1 MSFDIHAL
9 SLSILSIISSVGPKI
24 VGAIVLFFI
33 GRALI
38 KFGTRVVTR
47 VLTRQ
52 KIDATLVSYA
62 ATSLSVVLN
71 IVLVVAI
78 LGFFG
83 VETTSFA
90 ALLAGVGLA
99 VGAAWGG
106 LLANFAA
113 GVFLIVL
120 RPFKVGDHIN
130 AGGTEGAVQ
139 AIGLF
144 TTTVNTGDNI
154 LIHIGNNKIF
164 SDNIKNFST
173 NPYRRVDL
181 EAQLADSVDPFAA
194 RELLL
199 MVLPTIPNVLAS
211 PAPVIEI
218 VRFNFAG
225 PLAVRPFCHD
235 SDYWQVYFDTNKA
248 IAQTFANAGFP
259 MPAENRIVRT
269 PLVPAAITQAAAV
282 PAQPIAE
289 A

>member
-1 MSFDIHAL
+1 MSFDISAVSQTAL
-9 SLSILSIISSVGPKI
+9 GVITSVGLKI
-24 VGAIVLFFI
+24 VGAILLFFV
-33 GRALI
+33 G
-38 KFGTRVVTR
+38 R
-47 VLTRQ
+47 VLIRFSTGLVTKLLSRQ
-52 KIDATLVSYA
+52 KIDPTLVAYA
-62 ATSLSVVLN
+62 GTSLGVLLN

-120 RPFKVGDHIN
+120 RPFKVGDHIH
-130 AGGTEGAVQ
+130 AGGVEGAVQ

-144 TTTVNTGDNI
+144 TTSVNTGDNI
-154 LIHIGNNKIF
+154 LVHIGNNKIF
-164 SDNIKNFST
+164 SDNIQNFTT

-181 EAQLADSVDPFAA
+181 EAQLADSVNPFAA

-199 MVLPTIPNVLAS
+199 AVLPTIPNVLAS
-211 PAPVIEI
+211 PAPVVEI

-225 PLAVRPFCHD
+225 PVLAVRPFCHD
-235 SDYWQVYFDTNKA
+235 GDYWQVYFDTNDA
-248 IAQTFANAGFP
+248 IAQTFGKAGYP

-269 PLVPAAITQAAAV
+269 VPASVAMAQVV
-282 PAQPIAE
+282 PPVQPIAE

>member
-1 MSFDIHAL
+1 MRL
-9 SLSILSIISSVGPKI
+9 YWP
-24 VGAIVLFFI
+24 
-33 GRALI
+33 
-38 KFGTRVVTR
+38 
-47 VLTRQ
+47 
-52 KIDATLVSYA
+52 
-62 ATSLSVVLN
+62 
-71 IVLVVAI
+71 
-78 LGFFG
+78 
-83 VETTSFA
+83 
-90 ALLAGVGLA
+90 GVGLA

-130 AGGTEGAVQ
+130 AGDTEGAVQ

-199 MVLPTIPNVLAS
+199 VVLTTIPNVLAN
-211 PAPVIEI
+211 PAPVVEI

-225 PLAVRPFCHD
+225 PVLAVRPFCHD

-248 IAQTFANAGFP
+248 IAQTFAKAGFP

-269 PLVPAAITQAAAV
+269 LWFLPQLHNHLLCLCSPSPRPEVESEKLHARHLPRRYFRRGDHSPETSDTLAPEKCHTY
-282 PAQPIAE
+282 
-289 A
+289 